1 MTGALASFVAALVVG
16 LVVGMASGMLGIG
29 GGSIMLPL
37 FRLAFG
43 MGPVTSTATSLFT
56 IIPTSLSGAISR
68 VRQKTC
74 KVKLGVALGVGG
86 ACTSPIGAWLA
97 NISPGWAVMVAAA
110 LVIFYSATTM
120 LRKALSLPKGPA
132 KEAGAGGANPA
143 SATAPAGAGAAA
155 PAGAGA
161 AAQAGAG
168 AGAAGQAGAGALP
181 EASASPEGGYA
192 KAVVIGA
199 IAGLASGYVGLGGG
213 FLMVPLMLSLL
224 HMPMR
229 LASGTSLIAIVI
241 LAAPATV
248 LQCAMGNVDYLVG
261 IAVAC
266 GSIPGA
272 FLGGRLASRAPER
285 GLRFGFAAFLGIAAL
300 MLVVNELGLLG

>member
-143 SATAPAGAGAAA
+143 SAAA